1 MSSCASSL
9 MSSRTIE
16 TDDPRFGSPRV
27 AAAQAAADAMLNP
40 RSTDSE
46 TSSARNGNYGSI
58 NAIPGRPMGPGDYH
72 YPEIMAGNHYPYYM
86 PISDDIVSG
95 SRLPGGRM
103 S

>member
-1 MSSCASSL
+1 MSTRAVE
-9 MSSRTIE
+9 IDE
-16 TDDPRFGSPRV
+16 TRS

-40 RSTDSE
+40 RGTDSE
-46 TSSARNGNYGSI
+46 TSSARNGTYGSI
-58 NAIPGRPMGPGDYH
+58 NAHPGRPMGPPFDH
-72 YPEIMAGNHYPYYM
+72 PYPDIMAGSHYPPYYM